1 MTYHN
6 AIKYILTSPQR
17 NGASGTGAD
26 SFERVRLICAR
37 LGSPEKRLKY
47 IRFAGS
53 NGKTVCQ
60 TMLESVLHAAG
71 IKVGSLLMPVS
82 AEPRENVRIGRVPL
96 AMEEVVRYV
105 SAIVAAVNELKSEE
119 TEKDESSNGK
129 KTDLDLTPTKN
140 EMIFLVAL
148 LAFRDADCDICL
160 IECEHNSADPTKMLA
175 PPYAAIICGA
185 IPAENTR
192 EANKI
197 RSYLLGGMTEVVSA
211 PQDPDTYKIISSA
224 CARVNCRLSVPTRSM
239 LSIERMTLGGSE
251 FVYRGERYSLSLPG
265 RFQINNATT
274 VIEAVRMLNRSGAD
288 ISADALRRGLAGVSI
303 KSKFE
308 ALSVLPTIISDST
321 HKTEAVEAMCE
332 TLADFKV
339 QTGNVMKLCIPA
351 DAQLIKA
358 YLEKLASLGYEVT
371 ELIIPY
377 FEKNAPAPS
386 IDFDGKITVCQTAK
400 ACAKHVVSASRE
412 GGFTL
417 LTAPITVGEKLRD
430 EIIKILQF

>member
-37 LGSPEKRLKY
+37 LGSPEKRVKY

-96 AMEEVVRYV
+96 AMEDVVRYV

-197 RSYLLGGMTEVVSA
+197 RAYVAAKLAHHPWTHEFGTTLYVNGGTGRTLARLHALERGTESELPYTISYEDMEDILSRITAMDKDIKQLLVKEVSTRVHTFPAGLAALLGIMDYVGADEVVITTASIREGYLLRRLAREENRASA
-211 PQDPDTYKIISSA
+211 
-224 CARVNCRLSVPTRSM
+224 
-239 LSIERMTLGGSE
+239 E
-251 FVYRGERYSLSLPG
+251 
-265 RFQINNATT
+265 
-274 VIEAVRMLNRSGAD
+274 
-288 ISADALRRGLAGVSI
+288 
-303 KSKFE
+303 
-308 ALSVLPTIISDST
+308 
-321 HKTEAVEAMCE
+321 
-332 TLADFKV
+332 
-339 QTGNVMKLCIPA
+339 
-351 DAQLIKA
+351 
-358 YLEKLASLGYEVT
+358 
-371 ELIIPY
+371 
-377 FEKNAPAPS
+377 
-386 IDFDGKITVCQTAK
+386 
-400 ACAKHVVSASRE
+400 
-412 GGFTL
+412 
-417 LTAPITVGEKLRD
+417 
-430 EIIKILQF
+430 